1 VNRKLS
7 LILILIFLSF
17 ACAKNENKELPINSI
32 KHLAKERKNY
42 YNLQN
47 IDVSNLNRIDSSFF
61 KEWLNNSPIN
71 NTEMKINFNQSFSYY
86 YFDYNDLE
94 NLFLFSIVQDDEN
107 GFYYVFQFTYS
118 KSDSKIIQTD
128 NLGVFGADGGF
139 WINSILN
146 FNELGNILTQTLT
159 STDDEDFDSGYVRY
173 RDSIITKLE
182 FFNNK
187 TIYSPIDSLSRID
200 TIWTK

>member
-1 VNRKLS
+1 MNRKLP
-7 LILILIFLSF
+7 LILTLIFLSF

-42 YNLQN
+42 YDLQN

-61 KEWLNNSPIN
+61 KEWLNNFPIN
-71 NTEMKINFNQSFSYY
+71 NTEMKLSFNQSFSYY
-86 YFDYNDLE
+86 YFDYSDLE
-94 NLFLFSIVQDDEN
+94 DLFLFSIVQDDEN
-107 GFYYVFQFTYS
+107 AFYDVFQFTYS
-118 KSDSKIIQTD
+118 KRDRKIIQAD
-128 NLGVFGADGGF
+128 NIGVFGADGGY

-146 FNELGNILTQTLT
+146 FNESGKILTQILT
-159 STDDEDFDSGYVRY
+159 SIDDEDFDSGYVRY

-187 TIYSPIDSLSRID
+187 TIYSPINSLSRID